1 MNPLV
6 TVASA
11 VGAFGFGGC
20 LWLAGL
26 WLREWLRIVGDRHRR
41 ERLCCRT
48 ALILITIALVAD
60 AILLVKILV

>member
-11 VGAFGFGGC
+11 VGAIGFVGC

-26 WLREWLRIVGDRHRR
+26 WLPQWLRIVGDGHRR
-41 ERLCCRT
+41 ERICYRT
-48 ALILITIALVAD
+48 ALILIAIALVAD
-60 AILLVKILV
+60 AILLVNMLV